1 MVEFY
6 FTSDKEVSC
15 FCEHVFRSLKRI
27 ELYWKQDDE
36 WGNCVQLISH
46 ETDVTDSEQRIIAS
60 SMVDVFMT
68 YRLGSYVKHIITDVY
83 YFENETEINRIADVS
98 EWILLSD
105 DANSKVLRQS
115 MNVKET
121 LLNLFLSM
129 IKTEKKVHFDSIVHF
144 RFTDVRELFIEHVG
158 RAIDEYKREE
168 EHQAYVNMLREY
180 VTTLESKV
188 DVIHVVQGEPFL
200 FYKQHGKKYAR
211 LELRSIMHEAP
222 LYLIGLD
229 AEEFNI
235 APLIALCPKH
245 IYVYGNDPSD
255 PKTLTVMNV
264 FEERVTFHSLH
275 VFPFTMEKGF

>member
-15 FCEHVFRSLKRI
+15 FCEHVFRHLKRI
-27 ELYWKQDDE
+27 ELYWKQDEE

-46 ETDVTDSEQRIIAS
+46 ESDVTDEELGIIAS

-68 YRLGSYVKHIITDVY
+68 YRLIPYLTHIITDVY
-83 YFENETEINRIADVS
+83 YFENETEINRIVDVS

-105 DANSKVLRQS
+105 DADSQVLRQS
-115 MNVKET
+115 MNVQET

-129 IKTEKKVHFDSIVHF
+129 IKTEKEVHFDSIVHF
-144 RFTDVRELFIEHVG
+144 RFNEVRELFIEHVG

-168 EHQAYVNMLREY
+168 EHQAYINMLREY

-188 DVIHVVQGEPFL
+188 DVIHVIQGEPFH
-200 FYKQHGKKYAR
+200 FFKQNGKKYSR
-211 LELRSIMHEAP
+211 LELRSVMHDAP

-235 APLIALCPKH
+235 APLIALAPKH
-245 IYVYGNDPSD
+245 IYVYGNDPAD

-264 FEERVTFHSLH
+264 FEERVSYHSLDT
-275 VFPFTMEKGF
+275 FPFSMKKGF